1 MSTEWTP
8 NDYANISTVG
18 AAALCS
24 LMMVLFKSRCSK
36 ITFCCGIFACDRV
49 VNDKEDE
56 SDKNKKIDENKVKES
71 DKPSDLSETEIH
83 PVVP

>member
-8 NDYANISTVG
+8 NDYANIATVG

-36 ITFCCGIFACDRV
+36 ITFCWGIFSCNRV
-49 VNDKEDE
+49 VTNDSEDE
-56 SDKNKKIDENKVKES
+56 SDKDKDKDKNKLKES
-71 DKPSDLSETEIH
+71 DKPNSLSEAETQ
-83 PVVP
+83 P